1 MAALEKEIG
10 VLNKEILSLNEEND
24 EIMREM
30 KDLRRRLALSI
41 PKDEMIEVLKR
52 IRVVLGEC
60 KL

>member
-1 MAALEKEIG
+1 MVALEKEIG

-52 IRVVLGEC
+52 IREVLGE
-60 KL
+60 

>member
-52 IRVVLGEC
+52 IREVLGE
-60 KL
+60 